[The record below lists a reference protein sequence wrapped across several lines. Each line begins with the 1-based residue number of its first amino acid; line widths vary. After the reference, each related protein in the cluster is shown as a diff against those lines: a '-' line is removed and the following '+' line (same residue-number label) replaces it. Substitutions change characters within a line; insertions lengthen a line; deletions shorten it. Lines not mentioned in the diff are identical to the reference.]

1 MEIIKILALIV
12 VALLFI
18 RALRLMAYSVYEFL
32 DIIEGECHLL
42 VEKIGKEL
50 LLRSCAVNFFTN
62 IIFLTICVLAM
73 VGLTMPKD
81 LVTWQIMI
89 ICAVIAAALSFFSFI
104 LNKKIICSLDKDV
117 RKIKRLSDI
126 KEELK
131 DKFAN
136 SEDNSNQAVML
147 AVFTAIF
154 IIFS

>member
-1 MEIIKILALIV
+1 
-12 VALLFI
+12 
-18 RALRLMAYSVYEFL
+18 
-32 DIIEGECHLL
+32 
-42 VEKIGKEL
+42 
-50 LLRSCAVNFFTN
+50 
-62 IIFLTICVLAM
+62 
-73 VGLTMPKD
+73 
-81 LVTWQIMI
+81 MI